1 MRSGTMR
8 LQDFWERM
16 REVFGPLTDSFARDH
31 MMSDLGGRT
40 VMEALGDGVDV
51 KDVWGA
57 VARDRDLPYF

>member
-16 REVFGPLTDSFARDH
+16 RGEFGPLADSFSRDH
-31 MMSDLGGRT
+31 VMSDLGGRT
-40 VMEALGDGVDV
+40 VMEALRDGVDV
-51 KDVWGA
+51 KDIWAA

>member
-1 MRSGTMR
+1 
-8 LQDFWERM
+8 M

-31 MMSDLGGRT
+31 VMSDLGGRT
-40 VMEALGDGVDV
+40 VVEALRDGVDV

>member
-31 MMSDLGGRT
+31 VMSDLGGRT
-40 VMEALGDGVDV
+40 VMEALADGVDV
-51 KDVWGA
+51 KDIWGA
-57 VARDRDLPYF
+57 VAKDRGLPFF